1 MPERISEDITFRKLE
16 ALLAF
21 MDTGNLAKAAEVLE
35 VSTVSVHR
43 ALHSLEEGL
52 RCALFRHEGRN
63 LLPTEAAHVLA
74 DVARDV
80 LKTMADG
87 VRMTREAAGYSADQL
102 KIGSLYSLTIRTVP
116 QVVIGIKM
124 RRPELQT
131 ELVLGSNAD
140 LLDKLRQGTIDA
152 TLMGLPEPSAE
163 IESIPMFE
171 DDIFFATPADSHYAR
186 LPAVDLRQCRDEPF
200 VSLGDG
206 FVTSSGFAEAFR
218 IADFTPNVVMKVG
231 DIFSLMNLVGGRLRP
246 QRGLCA
252 ADARLRHEADHRA
265 QLPAPPRARSQPA
278 GAGRRLPHA
287 DAGRRPR
294 ALLIDFRISHPP
306 APWWPGTAPTAPA
319 GSPAPCGTWQPA
331 RHRAPAAGP
340 WRPDRPRPR

>member
-21 MDTGNLAKAAEVLE
+21 METGNLAKAAETLE
-35 VSTVSVHR
+35 ISTVSVHR

-80 LKTMADG
+80 LKTLADG
-87 VRMTREAAGYSADQL
+87 VRVTREAAGYSADQL

-124 RRPELQT
+124 RT

-152 TLMGLPEPSAE
+152 TLMGMPEPSAE

-171 DDIFFATPADSHYAR
+171 DDIFFATPADSPYAR
-186 LPAVDLRQCRDEPF
+186 LDAIDLRQCRDEPF

-231 DIFSLMNLVGGRLRP
+231 DIFSLMNLVGGRIGYSLLPGRVRDVFARNVAFVPLTADYGMKQTIGLSFLRRRERDP
-246 QRGLCA
+246 NLLALA
-252 ADARLRHEADHRA
+252 AVCRMLT
-265 QLPAPPRARSQPA
+265 PA
-278 GAGRRLPHA
+278 GK
-287 DAGRRPR
+287 
-294 ALLIDFRISHPP
+294 P
-306 APWWPGTAPTAPA
+306 A
-319 GSPAPCGTWQPA
+319 
-331 RHRAPAAGP
+331 
-340 WRPDRPRPR
+340 